1 MICFAYNTLYERQIL
16 FTKSYFCH
24 HGSFKIWS
32 VNVDNTSGIVCTMD
46 YRGEGELS
54 VDSNRLVLISLVY

>member
-1 MICFAYNTLYERQIL
+1 M
-16 FTKSYFCH
+16 KDKFCLPNH
-24 HGSFKIWS
+24 TFVITEALKIWS